1 MALPV
6 YSSRDVLVSW
16 SGVPITGFTPDS
28 FINFSRNVDLTD
40 EEVGASGE
48 LSTSINPDRTG
59 NGKISLQQQSPSNL
73 LLSGILNAQDAGGAL
88 VIGNL
93 TITDPSGSTLA
104 LLSGAYLKVAPEI
117 SLGSTATGSSRDW
130 TFFVEHL
137 NFTSSP
143 DGLI

>member
-6 YSSRDVLVSW
+6 YSSRDVLMSW
-16 SGVPITGFTPDS
+16 NGLPISGFTPDS
-28 FINFSRNVDLTD
+28 FITSSRNVDLTD

-59 NGKISLQQQSPSNL
+59 TCKVSLQQQSPSNQI
-73 LLSGILNAQDAGGAL
+73 LSGILNTQDAGGAL

-93 TITDPSGSTLA
+93 TVTDPSGSILA
-104 LLSGAYLKVAPEI
+104 LLSGAYLKTAPEV
-117 SLGSTATGSSRDW
+117 SLGSSATGSSREW

-137 NFTSSP
+137 NFTSVP
-143 DGLI
+143 DGLV